1 MVLSEALDDAISILF
16 RTTGP
21 NLRIASRP
29 IVELQYLEVHF
40 SISSPQCPA
49 SDRVTF
55 MTVESPTWRVGIA
68 GLNPSG
74 LFTLEQLSLDSRF
87 TIVEIAATDQVEAN
101 LIESL
106 RYPISTKPANILASP
121 ETDLVFVN
129 EEIDFDTINAAL
141 RQGKH
146 IVCHDPWMFSADQW
160 SSLRK
165 LASVEPKPNTIS
177 ALIRWSSEFTVSD
190 LAIRSNRLGCLKSV
204 RMTIC
209 DKAIPERE
217 VVDVLRDFG
226 FERLFQLVSLVSSQP
241 QSVYARRFCNIGKQD
256 IGFLAMISF
265 ADGCLAQIEINTDS
279 RLSFRTGW
287 ILEGSTG
294 SFRNDRLYTTADDG
308 EFVDEPFVPPAM
320 PSILFGDEIA
330 RNLQPGEEN
339 EQHVDRIIRSMR
351 LIEAIEWSA
360 KDGTSVDL

>member
-1 MVLSEALDDAISILF
+1 
-16 RTTGP
+16 
-21 NLRIASRP
+21 
-29 IVELQYLEVHF
+29 
-40 SISSPQCPA
+40 
-49 SDRVTF
+49 

-87 TIVEIAATDQVEAN
+87 TIVEIATTDPDQAN

-106 RYPISTKPANILASP
+106 RYPISNKPANVLASP

-129 EEIDFDTINAAL
+129 EEIDFDAITAAL

-146 IVCHDPWMFSADQW
+146 IVCPFPGMFSVDQW

-165 LASVEPKPNTIS
+165 QASVEPKPTTIS
-177 ALIRWSSEFTVSD
+177 ALIRWSSEFAVSD
-190 LAIRSNRLGCLKSV
+190 LAIRSNRLGRLKSV
-204 RMTIC
+204 RMSIC
-209 DKAIPERE
+209 EKASPDRA

-226 FERLFQLVSLVSSQP
+226 FERLFQLVSFVSSQP
-241 QSVYARRFCNIGKQD
+241 QSVYARRFYSNGKQD

-265 ADGCLAQIEINTDS
+265 ADGCVAQVEINTDS

-287 ILEGSTG
+287 MLEGLTG
-294 SFRNDRLYTTADDG
+294 SFRYDRLYTTADDG
-308 EFVDEPFVPPAM
+308 EFVDEPFVAPAM

-330 RNLQPGEEN
+330 RNLQPGEDN
-339 EQHVDRIIRSMR
+339 ERHVDLIIRSMR
-351 LIEAIEWSA
+351 LIEAIECST